1 MSNIGDRTLV
11 PPANLARAISV
22 WREKYRPR
30 KPSIWHLSLSFI
42 MVTGQIGEL
51 MSSFGPDALSR
62 AEFWVPASIGATC
75 ALSITYLVHSIY
87 ERIRYQIALKRAQ
100 NMFEKA
106 YPDEADYVL
115 LKE

>member
-1 MSNIGDRTLV
+1 MSNIGDRTFV

-22 WREKYRPR
+22 WREEYRPR
-30 KPSIWHLSLSFI
+30 KPSIWHLVASFI
-42 MVTGQIGEL
+42 ATTSLTLI
-51 MSSFGPDALSR
+51 SSFCADALSR
-62 AEFWVPASIGATC
+62 AEFWCLAYIGAIC
-75 ALSITYLVHSIY
+75 ALSVAYLVHSIY